1 MPKSLIL
8 HYIITLLLTIFL
20 VIIIVAIPS
29 SHKRYAIFA
38 GYNPNGIIE
47 PYIITYLK
55 GLNEVTDGIVYIT
68 DSPLQPDEAK
78 KLKSINIIHQKH
90 IRHHEYDWGSYKR
103 GFNWLKNNGY
113 LDIADELI
121 FANDSCYAPLTSFK
135 PMFREM
141 SKRKDLDFWG
151 DLQNTHFTNH
161 VQSYFMVFRKPIITS
176 KAFDHFINSITHQ
189 PDSSLYI
196 LKYEIE
202 LTPMLESLGYKWDSY
217 LPYKKLSYLPIR
229 DKNSYPLTLIRNY
242 KHQFLK
248 RRTFTEKLMIL
259 ENIDELLNYLKTNYK
274 NTYYDILSAHH
285 PSLKHLENRKY
296 PQ

>member
-20 VIIIVAIPS
+20 VIITLIILTSP
-29 SHKRYAIFA
+29 KRYAIFA
-38 GYNPNGIIE
+38 GYNQNGIIE

-55 GLNEVTDGIVYIT
+55 GLNEITDGIVYIT
-68 DSPLQPDEAK
+68 DSPLQPDEEK
-78 KLKSINIIHQKH
+78 KLKSINIIHQEH

-103 GFNWLKNNGY
+103 GYNWLKNNGY
-113 LDIADELI
+113 LDTLDELI

-135 PMFREM
+135 PMFSEM

-151 DLQNTHFTNH
+151 DLQNTRFTNH
-161 VQSYFMVFRKPIITS
+161 IQSYFMVFRKSIITS
-176 KAFDHFINSITHQ
+176 KAFDYFINSITHQ

-196 LKYEIE
+196 LNYEIK

-217 LPYKKLSYLPIR
+217 IPYKKLSHLEVK
-229 DKNSYPLTLIRNY
+229 DKNSYPLTLIRDY

-259 ENIDELLNYLKTNYK
+259 ENIDELINHIQTNYK
-274 NTYYDILSAHH
+274 NTYYDILSARH
-285 PSLKHLENRKY
+285 PSLIHLENRK
-296 PQ
+296 